1 MSFQV
6 FNQISAPQDHVYKL
20 VQLPPDLVAYMKDS
34 PQKPLHFKSP
44 ASSNNH
50 LVLCTDDSTYTVR
63 QVNHSNTV
71 LLVNDMSVNKY
82 GKKMVGLNDN
92 PSFPDSQNTLL
103 AIGLST
109 YQYQLTS
116 TPGYID
122 SKDIPIYDGRSKVD
136 VFKTVDQVRND
147 SPIAVSAFFPAW
159 YRIRGCDING
169 LAVILAPEFVTEV
182 LHTLISILI
191 AQKLDNFTLQD
202 IEERAKDQNSNYTKD
217 ILVTVTENFCERKD
231 GMLQLHKPNIAQWFG
246 IETLK
251 SCLQALPDK
260 ELLLKW
266 KSSLP
271 PFFNVLLDL
280 SLLHGYYCRPTVG
293 KIRYLP
299 RDSLA
304 GDIQTRVK
312 EMFLIV
318 KEWDFDEFLPYVAEF
333 VPSTK
338 KPDAVILKF
347 ARKKRVG
354 KKFVVCPR

>member
-6 FNQISAPQDHVYKL
+6 FNQISIPRDHVYKL
-20 VQLPPDLVAYMKDS
+20 VQLPPELVTYMKDS
-34 PQKPLHFKSP
+34 PQNSLHFKSP
-44 ASSNNH
+44 VSTKNH

-63 QVNHSNTV
+63 QMNHSNTV

-82 GKKMVGLNDN
+82 EKSMVKMGESGPDLN
-92 PSFPDSQNTLL
+92 PHNTLL

-109 YQYQLTS
+109 YQYQLTP

-122 SKDIPIYDGRSKVD
+122 ATDVPIYDGKSPLD
-136 VFKTVDQVRND
+136 ASKTVAQVRDD
-147 SPIAVSAFFPAW
+147 SPIAVSAFSAAW
-159 YRIRGCDING
+159 YRIRGCEING
-169 LAVILAPEFVTEV
+169 QAVILSPALVTEV

-191 AQKLDNFTLQD
+191 AQRLELFILDD
-202 IEERAKDQNSNYTKD
+202 VVDRALAQSAIYTENV
-217 ILVTVTENFCERKD
+217 LVTVIENFCERKD
-231 GMLQLHKPNIAQWFG
+231 EKLYLRNAAIAQWFG
-246 IETLK
+246 VEVLK
-251 SCLQALPDK
+251 LCLLALPDK

-280 SLLHGYYCRPTVG
+280 SLLRGHYCRPSVG
-293 KIRYLP
+293 KLRYLP
-299 RDSLA
+299 RSSLA
-304 GDIQTRVK
+304 GDMQTRIK

-318 KEWDFDEFLPYVAEF
+318 KEWDFDEFLPYVEEF
-333 VPSTK
+333 IPATK
-338 KPDAVILKF
+338 KPDVVILKF